1 MIPNPDISEK
11 MLQPLSKLIPSFLQK
26 KGKGVGIEL
35 TPNQINVA
43 QIRNTDRGYELEVL
57 ASKEV
62 PEGVYS
68 DGKIIDPPT
77 LADLIQ
83 ETLSENN
90 IKAKSVAAAVPMRD
104 SMLNLIPVPA
114 ELSEEEL
121 RDVVLNQEAGLYLP
135 YPIEEVDLDYQK
147 LGYFPDEDGIEK
159 VQVLLIS
166 TRREV
171 TDTYLDI
178 FEQQVGLR
186 MDALEI
192 NTVALI
198 RTIREQLRQY
208 PSQEAVVLVDIEFDN
223 TELAIIVDGVPEFN
237 RTIPIGTFQLQS
249 ALSRA
254 MRLPPSRNIETL
266 QEMTL
271 PISDKEA
278 KEETTPLNPG
288 MNALQ
293 RVLGE
298 LTDEVRR
305 SVDYYLNQSE
315 GMEVVQMLLAGP
327 GAGIGQIDAFFNQR
341 LNIPT
346 TQIDPVEALSL
357 ETEIDINNS
366 QRPGLGTVLG
376 LALKEI

>member
-1 MIPNPDISEK
+1 
-11 MLQPLSKLIPSFLQK
+11 MLQPLSKLIPSFVK
-26 KGKGVGIEL
+26 RKGKGVGIEL

-68 DGKIIDPPT
+68 EGKIIDPPT
-77 LADLIQ
+77 LADLIK

-90 IKAKSVAAAVPMRD
+90 IKAKTLAAAVPMRD
-104 SMLNLIPVPA
+104 SMLNIIPVPA

-147 LGYFPDEDGIEK
+147 LGYFTDEDGIEK

-192 NTVALI
+192 NTLALI

-254 MRLPPSRNIETL
+254 MRLPPSRNMETL

-271 PISDKEA
+271 PISLKEA

-327 GAGIGQIDAFFNQR
+327 GAGIGQIDTFFNQR

-357 ETEIDINNS
+357 ETELDIS
-366 QRPGLGTVLG
+366 SPQRPGLGTVLG
-376 LALKEI
+376 LALKEV

>member
-1 MIPNPDISEK
+1 

-26 KGKGVGIEL
+26 KGNSVGIEL

-43 QIRNTDRGYELEVL
+43 QIKNTDRGYQLKL
-57 ASKEV
+57 HASKEV
-62 PEGVYS
+62 PEGVYF
-68 DGKIIDPPT
+68 DGKISDPPT
-77 LADLIQ
+77 LADLIK

-90 IKAKSVAAAVPMRD
+90 INVKTVNTAVPMRD
-104 SMLNLIPVPA
+104 SILNLIPVPA
-114 ELSEEEL
+114 ELSEDEL

-135 YPIEEVDLDYQK
+135 YPVEEVDLDYQK
-147 LGYFPDEDGIEK
+147 LGYFADEDGIEK

-166 TRREV
+166 TRKEV

-178 FEQQVGLR
+178 FEQQVGLHI
-186 MDALEI
+186 AGLEI
-192 NTVALI
+192 NTLALI

-237 RTIPIGTFQLQS
+237 RTIPIGTFQLQT

-254 MRLPPSRNIETL
+254 MNLPPSRNVKTL

-271 PISDKEA
+271 PISSTQIR
-278 KEETTPLNPG
+278 EETTPLNPG

-315 GMEVVQMLLAGP
+315 GMEIVQMLLAGP
-327 GAGIGQIDAFFNQR
+327 GAGIGQIDTFFNQR

-346 TQIDPVEALSL
+346 TQVDPVEALSL
-357 ETEIDINNS
+357 ETEEEINLQ
-366 QRPGLGTVLG
+366 QRPGLATVFG
-376 LALKEI
+376 LALKGS

>member
-1 MIPNPDISEK
+1 MI
-11 MLQPLSKLIPSFLQK
+11 QALSNLIPSFGK
-26 KGKGVGIEL
+26 RKGQGIGIEL
-35 TPNQINVA
+35 TPNQINIA
-43 QIRNTDRGYELEVL
+43 QVRNTDRGYQLQLLVT
-57 ASKEV
+57 KEV
-62 PEGVYS
+62 PEGVYL
-68 DGKIIDPPT
+68 DGKITDPPT
-77 LADLIQ
+77 LADLIK
-83 ETLSENN
+83 EALEENN
-90 IKAKSVAAAVPMRD
+90 IKARSVATAVPMRD
-104 SMLNLIPVPA
+104 SILSLIPVPA
-114 ELSEEEL
+114 ELSEAEL

-135 YPIEEVDLDYQK
+135 YPVEEVDLDYQK
-147 LGYFPDEDGIEK
+147 LGYFADEDGIEK

-171 TDTYLDI
+171 TDTYIDI
-178 FEQQVGLR
+178 FEQQVGLK

-192 NTVALI
+192 NTLALI

-237 RTIPIGTFQLQS
+237 RTIPIGTFQLQN

-254 MRLPPSRNIETL
+254 MQLPPSRNIEIL

-271 PISDKEA
+271 PISLGSNQD
-278 KEETTPLNPG
+278 ETTPLNQG

-315 GMEVVQMLLAGP
+315 GMEIVQMLLAGP
-327 GAGIGQIDAFFNQR
+327 GAGIGEIDSFFNQR

-346 TQIDPVEALSL
+346 TQIDPIEALSL
-357 ETEIDINNS
+357 ETEEKITAP
-366 QRPGLGTVLG
+366 QRPSLGTVLG
-376 LALKEI
+376 LALKEA

>member
-1 MIPNPDISEK
+1 MES
-11 MLQPLSKLIPSFLQK
+11 LI
-26 KGKGVGIEL
+26 
-35 TPNQINVA
+35 
-43 QIRNTDRGYELEVL
+43 
-57 ASKEV
+57 

-77 LADLIQ
+77 LADLIK

-114 ELSEEEL
+114 ELSEQEL

-186 MDALEI
+186 IDALEI
-192 NTVALI
+192 NTLALI

-223 TELAIIVDGVPEFN
+223 TELAIVVDGVPEFN
-237 RTIPIGTFQLQS
+237 RTIPIGTYQLQS

-271 PISDKEA
+271 PISDKYA

-327 GAGIGQIDAFFNQR
+327 GAGIGQVDAFFNQR

-357 ETEIDINNS
+357 ETEIDFKSS

>member
-1 MIPNPDISEK
+1 
-11 MLQPLSKLIPSFLQK
+11 MLQPLSKLVPNFLQK
-26 KGKGVGIEL
+26 KRKGVGIEL

-43 QIRNTDRGYELEVL
+43 QMENTDRGYQLKSL

-68 DGKIIDPPT
+68 DGQITDPPA
-77 LADLIQ
+77 LADLIR
-83 ETLSENN
+83 ETLEENN
-90 IKAKSVAAAVPMRD
+90 INATTVTTAVPMRD
-104 SMLNLIPVPA
+104 AILNIIPVPA

-121 RDVVLNQEAGLYLP
+121 EDVVLNQEAGLYLP

-147 LGYFPDEDGIEK
+147 LGYFTDEDGIEK
-159 VQVLLIS
+159 VQVLLIA

-178 FEQQVGLR
+178 FEQQVGLK

-192 NTVALI
+192 NTLSLI

-208 PSQEAVVLVDIEFDN
+208 PSQEAVVLADMEFDN

-237 RTIPIGTFQLQS
+237 RTIPIGTYQLQS

-254 MRLPPSRNIETL
+254 MNLPPSRNPGHL
-266 QEMTL
+266 QDITL
-271 PISDKEA
+271 PVSYEKA

-288 MNALQ
+288 MDALQ
-293 RVLGE
+293 RVLSE

-305 SVDYYLNQSE
+305 SVDYYLNQTE
-315 GMEVVQMLLAGP
+315 GVEIVQMLLAGP
-327 GAGIGQIDAFFNQR
+327 GAGIGELDTFFNQR

-346 TQIDPVEALSL
+346 TQIDPVDALSL
-357 ETEIDINNS
+357 ESNDEIS
-366 QRPGLGTVLG
+366 VPQRPSLGTVLG
-376 LALKEI
+376 LALKEM

>member
-1 MIPNPDISEK
+1 
-11 MLQPLSKLIPSFLQK
+11 MLQPLSKYIPSFLQK
-26 KGKGVGIEL
+26 KGKGVAIEL
-35 TPNQINVA
+35 TPNQINVS
-43 QIRNTDRGYELEVL
+43 QVQNTDRGYKLQFL
-57 ASKEV
+57 ATKEV

-77 LADLIQ
+77 LADLIK
-83 ETLSENN
+83 ETLEENK
-90 IKAKSVAAAVPMRD
+90 IKAKTVNTAVPMRD
-104 SMLNLIPVPA
+104 SILSIIPVPA

-135 YPIEEVDLDYQK
+135 YPIEEMDLDYQK
-147 LGYFPDEDGIEK
+147 LGYFADEDGIEK

-166 TRREV
+166 TRKEV
-171 TDTYLDI
+171 TDVYLDI
-178 FEQQVGLR
+178 FEEQVGLKIN
-186 MDALEI
+186 ALEV
-192 NTVALI
+192 NTLALI

-223 TELAIIVDGVPEFN
+223 TELVIIVDGVPEFK
-237 RTIPIGTFQLQS
+237 RTVPIGTFQLQS

-254 MRLPPSRNIETL
+254 MNLPPSRQVSML

-271 PISDKEA
+271 PISSEKT
-278 KEETTPLNPG
+278 KEETTPLNLG

-305 SVDYYLNQSE
+305 SVDYYLSQSE

-327 GAGIGQIDAFFNQR
+327 GAGIGEIDSFFNQR

-346 TQIDPVEALSL
+346 TRIDPVDALSL
-357 ETEIDINNS
+357 ETDEEIVIP
-366 QRPGLGTVLG
+366 QRPGLGTILG

>member
-1 MIPNPDISEK
+1 
-11 MLQPLSKLIPSFLQK
+11 MLQPLSKFIPKFLQK
-26 KGKGVGIEL
+26 KGQNVGIEI
-35 TPNQINVA
+35 TPNQINIASV
-43 QIRNTDRGYELEVL
+43 RNTDRGYQLEVL
-57 ASKEV
+57 VSKEV
-62 PEGVYS
+62 PEGVYT

-77 LADLIQ
+77 LADLIK
-83 ETLSENN
+83 EALSEHK
-90 IKAKSVAAAVPMRD
+90 IDAKTVTTAVPMRD
-104 SMLNLIPVPA
+104 AILNIIPVPA

-147 LGYFPDEDGIEK
+147 LGYFADEDGIEK

-178 FEQQVGLR
+178 FEQQVGLKI
-186 MDALEI
+186 DALEI
-192 NTVALI
+192 NTLSVI

-237 RTIPIGTFQLQS
+237 RTIPSGSFQLQS

-254 MRLPPSRNIETL
+254 MNLPPSRNISPL

-271 PISDKEA
+271 PISSGNT

-315 GMEVVQMLLAGP
+315 GMEVVQMLLVGP
-327 GAGIGQIDAFFNQR
+327 GAGIGQIDSFFNRR
-341 LNIPT
+341 LIIPT
-346 TQIDPVEALSL
+346 AQVDPINALSL
-357 ETEIDINNS
+357 ETEEEIPMS
-366 QRPGLGTVLG
+366 QRPSLGAVLG
-376 LALKEI
+376 LALKEV

>member
-1 MIPNPDISEK
+1 
-11 MLQPLSKLIPSFLQK
+11 MLQSLSKFIPRFLNK
-26 KGKGVGIEL
+26 KGKGVAIEL
-35 TPNQINVA
+35 TPNQINVS
-43 QIRNTDRGYELEVL
+43 QIKTTDRGYKLQFL
-57 ASKEV
+57 ATKEV

-77 LADLIQ
+77 LADLIE
-83 ETLSENN
+83 ETLEENK
-90 IKAKSVAAAVPMRD
+90 IKAKTVNTAVAMGD
-104 SMLNLIPVPA
+104 SILSLIPVPA

-135 YPIEEVDLDYQK
+135 YPIEEMDLAYQK
-147 LGYFPDEDGIEK
+147 LGYFADEDGIEK

-166 TRREV
+166 TRKEV
-171 TDTYLDI
+171 TDVYLDI
-178 FEQQVGLR
+178 FEEQVGLKIN
-186 MDALEI
+186 ALEV
-192 NTVALI
+192 NTLALI

-237 RTIPIGTFQLQS
+237 RTVPIGTFQLQS

-254 MRLPPSRNIETL
+254 MNLPPSRQVSML

-271 PISDKEA
+271 PISSGTT

-327 GAGIGQIDAFFNQR
+327 GAGIGEIDSFFNQR

-346 TQIDPVEALSL
+346 TQIDPVDALSL
-357 ETEIDINNS
+357 ETDEEILIS
-366 QRPGLGTVLG
+366 QRPGLGTILG